1 MAASAATAS
10 ASNLCTMYGRDNA
23 GCSRF
28 FQNATVHGY
37 PLPMRRLPLA
47 LLLAV
52 SLLGCASLR
61 DDMSRAESAY
71 DTSDYDTSLVWLD
84 DLESQVPDMDVPMR
98 GRFYYLRG
106 MTAYRLGKRNDAL
119 HYLALARE
127 VSGPRGEGLRS
138 EWQQQMDRALT
149 DLTPN
154 DASFAARPAT
164 STSGGE
170 SPTES
175 H

>member
-1 MAASAATAS
+1 
-10 ASNLCTMYGRDNA
+10 
-23 GCSRF
+23 
-28 FQNATVHGY
+28 
-37 PLPMRRLPLA
+37 MRRS
-47 LLLAV
+47 LAV
-52 SLLGCASLR
+52 TLFALSLTACASLR
-61 DDMSRAESAY
+61 DDMGRAEAAY
-71 DTSDYDTSLVWLD
+71 DASDYDSSLVWLE

-98 GRFYYLRG
+98 ARFYYMRG

-127 VSGPRGEGLRS
+127 VGGPRGEGMRA

-154 DASFAARPAT
+154 DASFAARPAS

-170 SPTES
+170 SNATSTSGSSSTS